1 MLRISVAGESAS
13 SGEAP
18 TTFLAVHSL
27 PSGSLLLVLGFWGVL
42 DMPIKIIQSVETCH
56 AIFNWTIIFSF
67 QRLSS
72 NPLIPTLI
80 P

>member
-1 MLRISVAGESAS
+1 MLRIPVAGESTY

-18 TTFLAVHSL
+18 TTFLIVLSL
-27 PSGSLLLVLGFWGVL
+27 DNGSHLPMLGFLGVH
-42 DMPIKIIQSVETCH
+42 DMPIKIIRSVENCL

-72 NPLIPTLI
+72 SFPL
-80 P
+80 